1 MKKYLSAVLALVFS
15 VMFGQQ
21 TVAAQD
27 AYSNDAA
34 PANYDANLRPGS
46 DAVAVLMG
54 DLERVKIVS
63 KAGGVYKTL
72 REDREYEFRANAIF
86 PYFDPAE
93 FGEIVQLGYGVID
106 AYLPCYATKH
116 GRAKDK
122 VTGDGFNPSYSAD
135 IDALKVELE
144 ANQGKLAEISARLK
158 RLPNRPDTFLPYDKN
173 PAIWDDIAANRAEYL
188 RCALGERQ
196 ESDVKDSPWLRA
208 HRDGIAKVLKQV
220 NEYDPATMNSMGSG
234 SEYALYA
241 VSPRE
246 RAKWL
251 KDKNALAFAEEI
263 DKLLK
268 PLADALAKKLPTY
281 KPRTSIYSIRNAGE
295 EALMMRVLTVPSRY
309 TVFSIGLA
317 HAAWQIDKG
326 VLGIPQARYKNGLIY
341 LRDKQA
347 DHPYCYA
354 TLVNVIQDYSG
365 GGTYAASRAEIRLD
379 ELAACPAGR

>member
-1 MKKYLSAVLALVFS
+1 MKHLFTILTLAAALSI
-15 VMFGQQ
+15 GQQ
-21 TVAAQD
+21 NIAAQD
-27 AYSNDAA
+27 IYSNDAA
-34 PANYDANLRPGS
+34 PAGYDANLRPG
-46 DAVAVLMG
+46 AYAIAVLMG

-63 KAGGVYKTL
+63 KSGGVYKTL
-72 REDREYEFRANAIF
+72 REDREYEFRSNAIY
-86 PYFDPAE
+86 PDFDPAE
-93 FGEIVQLGYGVID
+93 FGEIVSYGYGVID
-106 AYLPCYATKH
+106 AYLPCYARKH
-116 GRAKDK
+116 GREQER
-122 VTGDGFNPSYSAD
+122 VTGNGFNPSYTVD
-135 IDALKVELE
+135 ISSLKTDLE
-144 ANQGKLAEISARLK
+144 ANQGKLAEISARVK
-158 RLPNRPDTFLPYDKN
+158 RLANRPDTFLPYDKN
-173 PAIWDDIAANRAEYL
+173 PAIWDDIATNRAEYL

-220 NEYDPATMNSMGSG
+220 NDYDPATMNSMGSG

-281 KPRTSIYSIRNAGE
+281 KPRTSIYSVRNAGE

-317 HAAWQIDKG
+317 HSAWQIDKG

-354 TLVNVIQDYSG
+354 TYVNVIQDYAG
-365 GGTYAASRAEIRLD
+365 GGTYASSRAEIRLD
-379 ELAACPAGR
+379 ELAACPAGK